1 MASTCANIRH
11 CLSCKLELL
20 EGAAPNTAWMWNQV
34 MTIRVRLHCQR
45 INKRNNDNVSILVV
59 YWKYDYILFSLLVV
73 SLVMSCAVAFGA
85 CSATR
90 AAEFRSSE
98 TSRARKRD
106 DLTVLTV
113 FSHIANG
120 KDPAAPALPAGED
133 MAGATCSDSGFGPR
147 RSAASKK
154 GEQTL
159 QQELS
164 QTFKFTIAS
173 LPSSEAA
180 SERKRLKVMYP
191 WVCAVPFISLSKP
204 KHGDFLSSKAAA
216 RLAKEDCTVLFLP
229 TKFWTWRS
237 CTELW
242 TVNSE

>member
-1 MASTCANIRH
+1 MTFQSSTIE
-11 CLSCKLELL
+11 S
-20 EGAAPNTAWMWNQV
+20 
-34 MTIRVRLHCQR
+34 
-45 INKRNNDNVSILVV
+45 
-59 YWKYDYILFSLLVV
+59 DYIAKEQTNAIMFLDYFCTDIILCSILVV

-113 FSHIANG
+113 FLHIADG
-120 KDPAAPALPAGED
+120 KDPAAPALFAGED

-191 WVCAVPFISLSKP
+191 
-204 KHGDFLSSKAAA
+204 
-216 RLAKEDCTVLFLP
+216 
-229 TKFWTWRS
+229 
-237 CTELW
+237 
-242 TVNSE
+242 